1 MVVLFNLI
9 KLHQSLALAVSIL
22 FIIYSALSV
31 AHTRKLR
38 NGTVHE
44 LGVPIL
50 HECAEIIQ
58 HKEELEQ
65 VETSSDGC
73 EEPS

>member
-1 MVVLFNLI
+1 M
-9 KLHQSLALAVSIL
+9 